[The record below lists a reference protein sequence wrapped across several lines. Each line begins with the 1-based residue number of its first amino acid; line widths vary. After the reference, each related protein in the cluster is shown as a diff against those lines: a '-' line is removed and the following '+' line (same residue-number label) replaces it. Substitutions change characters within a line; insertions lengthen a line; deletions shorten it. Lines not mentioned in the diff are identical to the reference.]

1 MELAIETATRV
12 CSVTFRD
19 DKGEKFEKR
28 STGRGQ
34 HSEKLFVFIEEL
46 MKELAFEMKDLDAV
60 MVSAGP
66 GSYTGLRISAS
77 AVKGLLFNASTPLFA
92 ANTLAS
98 FALSAFGENPVL
110 NKDHAVIDARRV
122 HVYHQSFER
131 DEKKMLALKEVTV
144 TPLKELN
151 PIINS
156 GEGLIGTGLKRMD
169 DAILD
174 KAEVFDSTVISANG
188 LLNLYDLMKGNQLE
202 EDQKLIE
209 KVDIGT
215 YDPRYYTSNQVYKAP
230 GESNSK

>member
-12 CSVTFRD
+12 CSVTFRNN
-19 DKGEKFEKR
+19 KGEKLEKR

-46 MKELAFEMKDLDAV
+46 MKEQSFEMDDLDAV
-60 MVSAGP
+60 IVSAGP

-77 AVKGLLFNASTPLFA
+77 AVKGLLFNAATPLFA

-98 FALSAFGENPVL
+98 FALSAFEENPTLKKV
-110 NKDHAVIDARRV
+110 HAVIDARRV
-122 HVYHQSFER
+122 HVYHQAFDR
-131 DEKKMLALKEVTV
+131 DGKILSALKEVLV

-151 PIINS
+151 AVIDP
-156 GEGLIGTGLKRMD
+156 GDGLIGTGLNRMD
-169 DAILD
+169 ETILD
-174 KAEVFDSTVISANG
+174 KTEIFDSTDISANG
-188 LLNLYDLMKGNQLE
+188 LLSLYDLMNGEHLEDNQ
-202 EDQKLIE
+202 DLIE

-230 GESNSK
+230 GGRNTK